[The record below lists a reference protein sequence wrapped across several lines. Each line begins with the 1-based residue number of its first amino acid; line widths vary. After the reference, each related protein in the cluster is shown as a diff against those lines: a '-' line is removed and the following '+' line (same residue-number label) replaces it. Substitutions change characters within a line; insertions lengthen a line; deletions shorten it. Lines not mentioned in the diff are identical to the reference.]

1 MIVVSDTTPL
11 HYLIQ
16 IGEID
21 ILRELFGQVIIP
33 QAVFDEMQREKTP
46 QEVKAWIDARPTWL
60 EVRQAD
66 RSIFIPKKRLGDGE
80 REALALAKELH
91 ADAVLMDD
99 RDGITEAHR
108 NTITTYPTITILRK
122 AAQKK
127 LLNLP
132 EAIERLSSQ
141 TNFRLPPPQVIEKLL
156 QEYQPKRD
164 RSKAEFSD

>member
-1 MIVVSDTTPL
+1 MRVVSDTTPI

-33 QAVFDEMQREKTP
+33 QAVFDEMQQEKTP
-46 QEVKAWIDARPTWL
+46 QEVKAWIDAHPAWL

-66 RSIFIPKKRLGDGE
+66 RSILIPKKKLGDGE

-108 NTITTYPTITILRK
+108 NSITTYPTITILRK
-122 AAQKK
+122 AAQEK

-141 TNFRLPPPQVIEKLL
+141 TNFRLPPCQVIEKLL
-156 QEYQPKRD
+156 QEY
-164 RSKAEFSD
+164 

>member
-1 MIVVSDTTPL
+1 MIVVSNTTPI

-21 ILRELFGQVIIP
+21 ILRELFGHVVIP

-46 QEVKAWIDARPTWL
+46 QVVKAWLEARPTWL
-60 EVRQAD
+60 EVGQAG
-66 RSIFIPKKRLGDGE
+66 RSIFIPKKKLGDGE

-91 ADAVLMDD
+91 ADAVLIDD

-108 NTITTYPTITILRK
+108 NSITTYPTITILRK
-122 AAQKK
+122 AAQEK
-127 LLNLP
+127 LLNRP

-141 TNFRLPPPQVIEKLL
+141 NF
-156 QEYQPKRD
+156 
-164 RSKAEFSD
+164 